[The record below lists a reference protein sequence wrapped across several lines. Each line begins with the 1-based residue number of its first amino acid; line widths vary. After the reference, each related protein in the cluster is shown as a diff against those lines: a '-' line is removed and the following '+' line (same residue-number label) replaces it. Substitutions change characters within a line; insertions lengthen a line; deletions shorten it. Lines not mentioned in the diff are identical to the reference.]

1 MKFQSRRL
9 QLRDRY
15 RRQKRSQKLFFY
27 LSGFI
32 LFCLIFAF
40 LVFAWFAK
48 DLPAPGKLSQVS
60 GASSVFYDR
69 NGEILFETYKDKN
82 RVPVELKEVSI
93 DLRNATI
100 AIEDKNFYKHQGVSQ
115 IGILRAAFNIALK
128 RKIQGGST
136 ITQQLIKNVL
146 LTSQQTIPRKVKEI
160 ILAVL
165 VEQKYNKDQISKCI

>member
-1 MKFQSRRL
+1 M
-9 QLRDRY
+9 RDRY

-27 LSGFI
+27 ITGFI

-69 NGEILFETYKDKN
+69 DGELLFETYKDKN
-82 RVPVELKEVSI
+82 RVPVELKDVSKYLK
-93 DLRNATI
+93 DATV

-115 IGILRAAFNIALK
+115 
-128 RKIQGGST
+128 T
-136 ITQQLIKNVL
+136 
-146 LTSQQTIPRKVKEI
+146 
-160 ILAVL
+160 
-165 VEQKYNKDQISKCI
+165 

>member
-69 NGEILFETYKDKN
+69 RFDKIFFLDNNILWDKEWFREVVQFCINN
-82 RVPVELKEVSI
+82 RK
-93 DLRNATI
+93 
-100 AIEDKNFYKHQGVSQ
+100 
-115 IGILRAAFNIALK
+115 
-128 RKIQGGST
+128 
-136 ITQQLIKNVL
+136 
-146 LTSQQTIPRKVKEI
+146 
-160 ILAVL
+160 L
-165 VEQKYNKDQISKCI
+165 VEFVIQFVF